1 MNTVKILPSIMC
13 CAAEK
18 QKAYLQAFEKS
29 NMAAVHFDVMDGHY
43 VPNVM
48 LGVRDY
54 QEMKGMTKLPIDLH
68 LMTDKPEEFVQIFQP
83 QAGDW
88 VSFHPETA
96 ANPYRLL
103 QDIRSRNCRAGIA
116 LSPGVPVS
124 YITELKSVIDFI
136 LVMAVNPGFAGQKMV
151 PDHLDK
157 LTRIREAVA
166 DCPADVDIIVDGNTT
181 GENGRK
187 MLAAG
192 ATGLVVGTSSV
203 LKYTPEEYQQACSEY
218 IRSLAS

>member
-18 QKAYLQAFEKS
+18 QRAYLQAFEAS

-43 VPNVM
+43 VPKVM

-54 QEMKGMTKLPIDLH
+54 QELKGVTKRPNDRH
-68 LMTDKPEEFVQIFQP
+68 MMTDKPEEFVQIFQP

-124 YITELKSVIDFI
+124 WLLSLLPSYARALGSFRHCPTAHCFRIPNVCRSSRPYSV
-136 LVMAVNPGFAGQKMV
+136 
-151 PDHLDK
+151 
-157 LTRIREAVA
+157 
-166 DCPADVDIIVDGNTT
+166 
-181 GENGRK
+181 
-187 MLAAG
+187 
-192 ATGLVVGTSSV
+192 SSV
-203 LKYTPEEYQQACSEY
+203 RFWVSA
-218 IRSLAS
+218 